1 MISLYSGTPGS
12 GKSLHIAR
20 RIFHTLRRH
29 RPVICNFNINLKKV
43 ERKKSKRNKLKFS
56 YVENM
61 YLTPDY
67 LIDYSRTYFAGKFVK
82 EDEILLVIDEAQ
94 ILFNSRAWQQA
105 GRDKWLSFFSQ
116 HRKYGFEVVFIAQF
130 DGMIDKQIRTLIEYN
145 YLHRKLSN
153 FGIIGKIMSIFALG
167 KVFGAVKVWY
177 PLNEKVGSELFTA
190 TRKYYSLYDTYADFG
205 VEKSLS
211 ANSGQA

>member
-20 RIFHTLRRH
+20 RIFYTLKRK
-29 RPVICNFNINLKKV
+29 RPVICNFNVNLKKI
-43 ERKKSKRNKLKFS
+43 ERKKTRRSKLKFS
-56 YVENM
+56 YVENI
-61 YLTPDY
+61 YLTPEY
-67 LIDYSRTYFAGKFVK
+67 LVNYSKEYFSGKIVK

-94 ILFNSRAWQQA
+94 ILFNSRAWQQS

-153 FGIIGKIMSIFALG
+153 FGIIGKLLSIFALG

-190 TRKYYSLYDTYADFG
+190 TKKYYSIYDTYADFG

-211 ANSGQA
+211 AGGQA